1 MKFITNIY
9 EVYKPTFMKFNTS
22 IYEVYYKYL

>member
-1 MKFITNIY
+1 MKFNTNIY